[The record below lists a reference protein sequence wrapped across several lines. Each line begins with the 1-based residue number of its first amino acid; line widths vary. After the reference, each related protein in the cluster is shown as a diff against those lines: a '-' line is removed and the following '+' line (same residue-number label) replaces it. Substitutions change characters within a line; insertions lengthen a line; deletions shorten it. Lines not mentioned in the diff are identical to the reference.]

1 MQWALS
7 SEQIDMAIICKEA
20 AKKFVEY
27 DENFEIVDTVVQNS
41 DVFLV
46 KNENIKKVG
55 VTQNR
60 NYQIDLVKE
69 YYESAKE
76 VPFISGGLAYALE
89 SDKVDA
95 IVIDSIK
102 ALSLNGKKF
111 STAIN
116 KDYDTYV
123 MVVNKS
129 FKQNKLY
136 TQFIKLYNQ
145 SVKELNDENLFK
157 KELEKYTDTEISE
170 EVWGEFK
177 KWNLKFLQIQK

>member
-76 VPFISGGLAYALE
+76 VPFISGG
-89 SDKVDA
+89 
-95 IVIDSIK
+95 
-102 ALSLNGKKF
+102 
-111 STAIN
+111 
-116 KDYDTYV
+116 
-123 MVVNKS
+123 
-129 FKQNKLY
+129 
-136 TQFIKLYNQ
+136 
-145 SVKELNDENLFK
+145 
-157 KELEKYTDTEISE
+157 
-170 EVWGEFK
+170 
-177 KWNLKFLQIQK
+177 

>member
-7 SEQIDMAIICKEA
+7 SEQIDMVIICKEA
-20 AKKFVEY
+20 TKKFVDY
-27 DENFEIVDTVVQNS
+27 DKNFEIVDDVVQNS
-41 DVFLV
+41 YVFLI

-69 YYESAKE
+69 YYKNAEE

-102 ALSLNGKKF
+102 ALSLKGKNF
-111 STAIN
+111 STATN

-129 FKQNKLY
+129 FKESKLY
-136 TQFIKLYNQ
+136 NQFIKLYNQ

-157 KELEKYTDTEISE
+157 KELEKYTDTEISKE
-170 EVWGEFK
+170 DLGEFK
-177 KWNLKFLQIQK
+177 KWKLKFLQIQK

>member
-27 DENFEIVDTVVQNS
+27 DEKFEILGTVVQNS

-60 NYQIDLVKE
+60 NYQINLVKE
-69 YYESAKE
+69 YYKNAEE

-102 ALSLNGKKF
+102 SLSLKGKKF
-111 STAIN
+111 STAVN
-116 KDYDTYV
+116 KNYDTYV

-129 FKQNKLY
+129 FKQSELY
-136 TQFIKLYNQ
+136 DQFIKLYNQ
-145 SVKELNDENLFK
+145 SVNELSNENLFK
-157 KELEKYTDTEISE
+157 KELEKYTDTEMSK

-177 KWNLKFLQIQK
+177 KWKLKFLQIQN

>member
-27 DENFEIVDTVVQNS
+27 DKNFEIVDTVVQNS

-102 ALSLNGKKF
+102 ALGLNGKKF

-136 TQFIKLYNQ
+136 NQFIKLYNQ

-157 KELEKYTDTEISE
+157 KELEKYTDTEISK